1 MILWDLKPT
10 MAITVFPQTLMYCV
24 KNTLQSFIWAAKQRS
39 VDHAHSVS
47 ACVCSPTSDHT
58 FVKTLSLIYT
68 RSFNSLDICLLD
80 TLYTSSHS
88 MLKWLITQFEPLP
101 PCTFNTVI
109 FIHGSTKEMNRNKT
123 VLYVTHDKIP
133 WHQMCPW
140 GTEIHISTIFEQDQS
155 KSIAAINQNVFA
167 EGET

>member
-1 MILWDLKPT
+1 MHDFVRFKANNGNNSFSTNTYVLCEKHTSILHLSC
-10 MAITVFPQTLMYCV
+10 QTKVCW
-24 KNTLQSFIWAAKQRS
+24 SCSQR
-39 VDHAHSVS
+39 
-47 ACVCSPTSDHT
+47 VCSPTSDHT

-109 FIHGSTKEMNRNKT
+109 FIHGSTKEMNRNKI
-123 VLYVTHDKIP
+123 VLYVTQDKIP